1 MAISVLVGILTGVLS
16 AIVVSVSSNIYRYLV
31 LPWFQ
36 TKVYQGVLLAGR
48 WSGFAEIGNI
58 RWDMVLDISQR
69 GSKVFGSLLA
79 KSDSTEAK
87 KNETDMTFS
96 GNIYDG
102 YMIINCLSK
111 DPREISFGSMI
122 LRIRNKKMTGYQIFR
137 DLSESKYDVF
147 KSKVE
152 FIYT

>member
-1 MAISVLVGILTGVLS
+1 MVVLAGILTGVLS
-16 AIVVSVSSNIYRYLV
+16 SIVVSVSSNIYQYMV

-36 TKVYQGVLLAGR
+36 AKVYQGVLLAGR
-48 WSGFAEIGNI
+48 WSGFAEIGSI
-58 RWDMVLDISQR
+58 RWDMVLDISQK
-69 GSKVFGSLLA
+69 GSKVFGSLFA
-79 KSDSTEAK
+79 KSDSAEAK
-87 KNETDMTFS
+87 KNETNMTFS

-111 DPREISFGSMI
+111 DPREISFGAMI

-137 DLSESKYDVF
+137 DLSESENDVF
-147 KSKVE
+147 KSRVE